1 MGCKIV
7 DGRAGQ
13 ITDVCQDENGCP
25 RFEPIPADRTI
36 GITYREY
43 PKSTIRT
50 NLNNLNSYSVNVTGN
65 EGQAVMYP
73 SVLVSA
79 TAGQATFGQ
88 NPGQYVQP
96 FFCCELW

>member
-65 EGQAVMYP
+65 EGQVCN
-73 SVLVSA
+73 VSFRFSQCNCRA
-79 TAGQATFGQ
+79 SDLWTESWT
-88 NPGQYVQP
+88 VCTT